1 MEKDLLNPCTDFI
14 FKSLFTQESES
25 SRQALLSLVSAI
37 IGKRPAEVRVVNGE
51 IPVSSIL
58 EKNIR
63 LDLNCK
69 MDNGDLI
76 NIEMQSCLSAE
87 NLALRTMYYGCR
99 LMASSELRN
108 LHYSSLPKVYQVMFT
123 NFVLFKKSDSF
134 LQHFTLR
141 NEQMELTDYLQII
154 FIQLP
159 LIENKDIKSWTELE
173 KWGIFF
179 RDAADKYKHSDY
191 KHQLF
196 PQEKEYIPL
205 SVLYPADKGVFR
217 SV

>member
-51 IPVSSIL
+51 IPVTSIL

-76 NIEMQSCLSAE
+76 NIEMQSCLTAE

-123 NFVLFKKSDSF
+123 NFVLFKKF
-134 LQHFTLR
+134 
-141 NEQMELTDYLQII
+141 
-154 FIQLP
+154 
-159 LIENKDIKSWTELE
+159 
-173 KWGIFF
+173 
-179 RDAADKYKHSDY
+179 
-191 KHQLF
+191 
-196 PQEKEYIPL
+196 
-205 SVLYPADKGVFR
+205 
-217 SV
+217 